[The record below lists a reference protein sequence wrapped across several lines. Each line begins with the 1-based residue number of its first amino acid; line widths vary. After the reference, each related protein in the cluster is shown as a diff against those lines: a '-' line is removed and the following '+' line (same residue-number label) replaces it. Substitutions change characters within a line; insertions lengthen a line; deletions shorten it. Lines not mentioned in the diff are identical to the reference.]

1 MTAFAYYNEFDNFA
15 ADTLEELIRRGHIA
29 PGFVDRR
36 SILEVRADDL
46 RGFCQAHFFAGVG
59 VWSLAARRAGIPDD
73 WPIWSGSA
81 PCQPWSAAGKG
92 KGADDERHLWP
103 HWFENIIKEC
113 GPGVIFGEQV
123 ADASV
128 LGKSVRSAGGGPDGT
143 PRAWFD
149 IISDDLES
157 AHYAVGAVPFTSA
170 LCGAP
175 HIRDRLYWVADAGG
189 EGPHAC
195 AQPGIHSGE
204 GGAGSWDGEPERSG
218 TTDRMD
224 DTRRAGLEGQ
234 RGGHIDAVGY
244 GPGAVRPV
252 AEAGGAGRLADTQDG
267 DRRGQLEQGSAG
279 IGRVADTK
287 HDGQW
292 QHGVGLGGTPGAGQS
307 GEQERQRVRDAAAY
321 GDPAYRTGAPHSPW
335 DAPDWLWCRDGKWR
349 PVEPG
354 SKPLAHGLARG
365 MGALDAGLAGLA
377 DVAGLDGSSL
387 KRAKAYRVGALRAYG
402 NAINAYQAE
411 QFIRSWLAVRGR

>member
-1 MTAFAYYNEFDNFA
+1 MTAFAYYNEFDPFA

-59 VWSLAARRAGIPDD
+59 VWSLAARRAGIPDS

-128 LGKSVRSAGGGPDGT
+128 LGKSVRSAGGGPDGA

-175 HIRDRLYWVADAGG
+175 HIRDRLYWVADR
-189 EGPHAC
+189 
-195 AQPGIHSGE
+195 
-204 GGAGSWDGEPERSG
+204 DEP
-218 TTDRMD
+218 
-224 DTRRAGLEGQ
+224 GLEG
-234 RGGHIDAVGY
+234 RAIGGDGAGQWAAGPGGMAGGMADTDGATGGQGRPVSGGRDSGSDAVEGAGLVGGVGAC
-244 GPGAVRPV
+244 GPGAP
-252 AEAGGAGRLADTQDG
+252 
-267 DRRGQLEQGSAG
+267 
-279 IGRVADTK
+279 
-287 HDGQW
+287 
-292 QHGVGLGGTPGAGQS
+292 HG
-307 GEQERQRVRDAAAY
+307 
-321 GDPAYRTGAPHSPW
+321 PW

-411 QFIRSWLAVRGR
+411 QFIRSWMRVRGYE